1 MSSLQLLNLR
11 LFFRFF
17 TNVRTFLSLKNV
29 KYALKKILL
38 VLGILFSNMYLFLI

>member
-17 TNVRTFLSLKNV
+17 TNVCTFLSLKNV

-38 VLGILFSNMYLFLI
+38 VLDILFSNVYLFLI